1 MLRTAFYRLLLDPG
15 IGPQMSQFPN
25 EFNLTK
31 HLEHCFDYIRQGI
44 MCAADPTIESV
55 HHHAEDV
62 AQDNGWGNTH
72 ICRSWD
78 ALKAFTESKRATDF
92 SGLSLDHYFDQ
103 LQHGHERFSGRGWK
117 IGRVSSYNNK
127 MEWDGKIAKPLFFPL
142 FFTFSTSKVSFNFY
156 RLGLIIR
163 SCWRAPLLCL
173 P

>member
-1 MLRTAFYRLLLDPG
+1 
-15 IGPQMSQFPN
+15 MSQFPN

-72 ICRSWD
+72 MCRSWD
-78 ALKAFTESKRATDF
+78 ALKAFTESKRATDL

-103 LQHGHERFSGRGWK
+103 LQPGHERFSG
-117 IGRVSSYNNK
+117 
-127 MEWDGKIAKPLFFPL
+127 
-142 FFTFSTSKVSFNFY
+142 
-156 RLGLIIR
+156 LG
-163 SCWRAPLLCL
+163 
-173 P
+173 

>member
-78 ALKAFTESKRATDF
+78 ALKAFTESKRATDL

-103 LQHGHERFSGRGWK
+103 LQPGHERFSGRG
-117 IGRVSSYNNK
+117 
-127 MEWDGKIAKPLFFPL
+127 
-142 FFTFSTSKVSFNFY
+142 
-156 RLGLIIR
+156 
-163 SCWRAPLLCL
+163 
-173 P
+173 